1 MGTTGTR
8 SSSAARPTSG
18 HVSRPNSSGTDH
30 ISVCSSEIGAK
41 GAHVSGD
48 FNDWS
53 PSATPMKRRKDGT
66 LTATVTLAAGR
77 RYRFRYLLDDGRWE
91 NDWAADG
98 YAPNDFGGDD
108 SVIDV

>member
-1 MGTTGTR
+1 MRKQHSRNGTCKVTFEL
-8 SSSAARPTSG
+8 AAHDG
-18 HVSRPNSSGTDH
+18 VTD
-30 ISVCSSEIGAK
+30 
-41 GAHVSGD
+41 AHLCGE

-53 PSATPMKRRKDGT
+53 TSATPMTRRKDGT
-66 LTATVTLAAGR
+66 FQATVTLETER
-77 RYRFRYLLDDGRWE
+77 SYRFRYLLDSDRWE

>member
-1 MGTTGTR
+1 MRKQVRRDGTCKVTFELP
-8 SSSAARPTSG
+8 AELEA
-18 HVSRPNSSGTDH
+18 
-30 ISVCSSEIGAK
+30 E
-41 GAHVSGD
+41 GAHVCGE

-53 PSATPMKRRKDGT
+53 PTATPMKRRKDGS
-66 LTATVTLAAGR
+66 LTATLAMEAGR